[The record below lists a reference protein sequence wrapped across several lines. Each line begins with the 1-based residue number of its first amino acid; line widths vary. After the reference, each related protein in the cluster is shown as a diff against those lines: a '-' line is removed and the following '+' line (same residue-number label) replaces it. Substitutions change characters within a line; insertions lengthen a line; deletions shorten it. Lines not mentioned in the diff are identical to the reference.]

1 MVLLPFDVFQ
11 KIEPI
16 IKRVAYKFIG
26 RIDGLEFEDLMQNGR
41 LVAWRIIDS
50 KKIDEATIDNYLG
63 YINNSLIYSFNNDYK
78 KSKAQKRIRL
88 SETRSLD
95 EQLNLDDSRSLY
107 EMIPA
112 RGGEITFETLETV
125 KEIAIR
131 DRNPK
136 AVKAV
141 VYCLA
146 ELMDLNGESD
156 VSTNIKYNTFVQN
169 GLAYYLWIFFN
180 NSPYMALSN
189 AYPNIKPWDMAKV
202 PNNFWSGKRGQKRA
216 IKLLIKALK
225 ESNYQYSDY
234 PILLTEKFIQRI
246 GLATPYCKHFR
257 SCPYLFLDAAFP
269 GVYKPW
275 ELPVTPKGYFTDNND
290 RDKEAVRWLIEK
302 RLAIEINGM
311 SEFDIWRKKI
321 SKLITKETFEC
332 NGLRGLLMKYHNS
345 PELLV
350 KMTYPGKFMEW
361 DFPGHRKWKGS
372 AGLSLAARATKWVIE
387 EYVGVEPTGSDIGYR
402 FFVENGLHGMITSR
416 TLGFNSSPK
425 RALENAY
432 PHHTF

>member
-1 MVLLPFDVFQ
+1 MLLAFDVFQ
-11 KIEPI
+11 KVEPI

-41 LVAWRIIDS
+41 LLAWRIIDS
-50 KKIDEATIDNYLG
+50 KKIDEANIDGYLG
-63 YINNSLIYSFNNDYK
+63 YINNALIYSFNNDYK

-88 SETRSLD
+88 SEAKSLD
-95 EQLNLDDSRSLY
+95 ESIGFDDSRSLH
-107 EMIPA
+107 EMIPS
-112 RGGEITFETLETV
+112 RGGEVTFETLEMV

-136 AVKAV
+136 AVKV
-141 VYCLA
+141 VIYCLA

-156 VSTNIKYNTFVQN
+156 VSKNIKYDTFVKN

-180 NSPYMALSN
+180 NSPYMALRN
-189 AYPNIKPWDMAKV
+189 AYPSLKPWDMAKV
-202 PNNFWSGKRGQKRA
+202 PNNYWSGKRGQTRA
-216 IKLLIKALK
+216 INLLVKALK
-225 ESNYQYSDY
+225 ESNYQECDY
-234 PILLTEKFIQRI
+234 PILFTEKFIERI
-246 GLATPYCKHFR
+246 GLITPYQKHYR
-257 SCPYLFLDAAFP
+257 SCPYLFLEAAFP
-269 GVYKPW
+269 GVYHPW
-275 ELPVTPKGYFTDNND
+275 ELPATPKGYFND
-290 RDKEAVRWLIEK
+290 DDEKAKKAVRWLVEK
-302 RLAIEINGM
+302 RLAIDIVSM
-311 SEFDIWRKKI
+311 SEIDVWRKRV
-321 SKLITKETFEC
+321 SKQLTKETFEC

-372 AGLSLAARATKWVIE
+372 AGLALAAKATIWVIE
-387 EYVGVEPTGSDIGYR
+387 EYIGIEPTGSDIGYR

-425 RALENAY
+425 KALENAY
-432 PHHTF
+432 PCHTF